1 MTSKPDFP
9 IPEWRKAWKLDDP
22 EWVKARRQAWR
33 RIKQSPLFEMFEK
46 RELKRIKNFF
56 MTGSA
61 FDPEPPEEEWRWYR
75 YHPDKRPVPVSN
87 SVLIECW
94 LGADQSETHWQEI
107 KTKYSEGKYE
117 SSRRFFRQCLR
128 NRFPFDGLDE
138 RLYYFFEPTRCRP
151 EDYPGLSHEQYL
163 ARARQAYGFSVRLI
177 KRFLLSD
184 KPNED
189 DIAPC
194 MAPEFCDSIAPNY
207 ECLIDR
213 DGEQKVQEY
222 AIRAAAWLSEVFEM
236 AREQKPSTSK
246 QLTLAQEIAEGL
258 KGLKFPDAV
267 MKNFEPY
274 VEGL

>member
-1 MTSKPDFP
+1 MTSKLDFP

-33 RIKQSPLFEMFEK
+33 RIKQSPLFEMFER

-128 NRFPFDGLDE
+128 NRFPEQGPLFDGLDE

-151 EDYPGLSHEQYL
+151 ADYPDLNYKDFIYVAWRVNNDLEN
-163 ARARQAYGFSVRLI
+163 LI
-177 KRFLLSD
+177 KAHLSEHYN
-184 KPNED
+184 PHN
-189 DIAPC
+189 IAP
-194 MAPEFCDSIAPNY
+194 AVLPEWCDSVSFTYEAVGPEREEYVIRNMAGIAKNA
-207 ECLIDR
+207 R
-213 DGEQKVQEY
+213 DIVDSQEDFRPEQVG
-222 AIRAAAWLSEVFEM
+222 F
-236 AREQKPSTSK
+236 ARDVLTRFK
-246 QLTLAQEIAEGL
+246 QMEL
-258 KGLKFPDAV
+258 P
-267 MKNFEPY
+267 EPL
-274 VEGL
+274 EKALEPILE